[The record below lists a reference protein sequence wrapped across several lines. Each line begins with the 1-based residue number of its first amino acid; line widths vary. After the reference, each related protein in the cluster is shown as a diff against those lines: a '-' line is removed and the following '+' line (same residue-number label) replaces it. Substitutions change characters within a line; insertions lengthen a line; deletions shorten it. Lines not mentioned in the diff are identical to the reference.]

1 MAFYSL
7 LSHLQTLSPLPSAAI
22 QEHPTQLQHP
32 PGDRLHPRITL
43 LFFFKMIQMLH
54 RATAIQF
61 TNYTLDRVHGKGV
74 FDSYF

>member
-43 LFFFKMIQMLH
+43 LFFFLNDQNVTSGHGHSILELH
-54 RATAIQF
+54 AGPRARERS
-61 TNYTLDRVHGKGV
+61 L
-74 FDSYF
+74 